1 MSFSVP
7 AVSLAVALA
16 AAFGFAGC
24 GKTVIDDVKTEG
36 AIEHDLQAS
45 AGQKVRSVDCPSGVE
60 VKAGNTFECTI
71 QLAGGESETAT
82 LKIRNSDADIELTR
96 LAPEKGGGSGA
107 GSSAEQRSS
116 KGSK

>member
-1 MSFSVP
+1 MSFSVL
-7 AVSLAVALA
+7 AVSLGVALA
-16 AAFGFAGC
+16 AAFGFTGC